1 MTKEFFKV
9 QDGSKKWTLA
19 RCCATTKYQALLA
32 NVEELT
38 CQNEELRKMMESQ
51 NAECRRIGENQNEG
65 ELNSQ
70 ANRQDR
76 TSREDFAKI
85 ENEFCNMRK

>member
-1 MTKEFFKV
+1 
-9 QDGSKKWTLA
+9 
-19 RCCATTKYQALLA
+19 
-32 NVEELT
+32 
-38 CQNEELRKMMESQ
+38 MMESQ
-51 NAECRRIGENQNEG
+51 NAECQRTGENQNEG

-85 ENEFCNMRK
+85 ENEFCNIRK